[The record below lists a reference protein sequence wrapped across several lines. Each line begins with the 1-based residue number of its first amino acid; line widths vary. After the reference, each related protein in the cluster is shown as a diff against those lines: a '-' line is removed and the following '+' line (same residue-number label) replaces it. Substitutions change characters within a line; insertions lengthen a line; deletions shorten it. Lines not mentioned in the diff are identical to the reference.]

1 MLETNFLVIGS
12 GVAGLT
18 FAVKIAEA
26 VPGINLKTILRDENT
41 ALMNAFLTNGTQSI
55 PKLIIV
61 DWVNTVIASWG
72 TRSKAVTQLV
82 IDYKKEHGKIDET
95 FKKDLQI
102 WYNKDKGVVII
113 NDLLEIVTAFKTMK
127 KTL

>member
-61 DWVNTVIASWG
+61 D
-72 TRSKAVTQLV
+72 
-82 IDYKKEHGKIDET
+82 
-95 FKKDLQI
+95 
-102 WYNKDKGVVII
+102 
-113 NDLLEIVTAFKTMK
+113 
-127 KTL
+127 